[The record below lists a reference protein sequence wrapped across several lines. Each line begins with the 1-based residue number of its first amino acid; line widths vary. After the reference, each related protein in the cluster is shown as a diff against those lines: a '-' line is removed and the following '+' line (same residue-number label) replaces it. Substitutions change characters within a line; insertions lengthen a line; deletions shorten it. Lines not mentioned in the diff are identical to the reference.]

1 MFDCVGLTFSIFYR
15 YGSPGNV
22 VNKEYQ
28 QFAEWYLPTFTG
40 GILEA
45 LLKVLDQYRNKIY
58 VSPRVLTEILKYIK
72 TAYVLSVALRLELLL
87 IKFSFAFQCEPFVF
101 LETH

>member
-1 MFDCVGLTFSIFYR
+1 MGSTYFGSSLRTVLIRQISVDSVELTLLLYCFR

-72 TAYVLSVALRLELLL
+72 TA
-87 IKFSFAFQCEPFVF
+87 
-101 LETH
+101 

>member
-1 MFDCVGLTFSIFYR
+1 MLMTLVFDSAELTVIPFFR

-72 TAYVLSVALRLELLL
+72 TAYA
-87 IKFSFAFQCEPFVF
+87 FPFAMCIE
-101 LETH
+101 